1 LTVAQ
6 LSVKLGIDGMAQVIG
21 ALDKVKSGL
30 GQVADKARS
39 TGSALGN
46 IAAVGVAGGI
56 AGTIA
61 GFGMLGKTAF
71 DAAVSFESLNSR
83 LTSITGSGKKAA
95 DILDM
100 VRKVAGPSPFT
111 FSQLADLAV
120 GLESIGLETNALL
133 PRLANLGAAFGADE
147 EHLKSLLNMVGK
159 FKVGQMPDAEQM
171 AMFGMSR
178 SAFAKEGIK
187 FDRGG
192 GLEQGQEL
200 KVFETFIKII
210 DTKYSGML
218 DALSGDTSTKL
229 ASLADAWEIAM
240 RKIGE
245 KLITV
250 LTPYIKYATD
260 FLGRMLDS
268 GVLADLTDRFLGPMV
283 NFTKAFTD
291 GNVQASVDRL
301 LASILAFTASI
312 PNILMQTFENVGKLF
327 TNIFAQARQ
336 MAAELGLT
344 KDPRYNEF
352 SRKAGNIAS
361 FEASGLYSKQRAAT
375 ELADLEA
382 RYGFKTNPDIM
393 SGIDFAKP
401 FTDAQTFAQTILGK
415 MASTKAVEAGGA
427 PKPFGPYFKPGEEP
441 GMAGGVVPQT
451 EDLLLRIANNT
462 KDTANALTLRR
473 ETLGGGAMGAIGLTG
488 AEVGAVNA
496 SYGRFGNGLIP
507 AGTDLERAMRRL
519 IRDEGRRNGTPGIM
533 GRF

>member
-1 LTVAQ
+1 MTVAQ
-6 LSVKLGIDGMAQVIG
+6 LTVKLGVDGMGQIVS

-30 GQVADKARS
+30 GQVAQKAQGA
-39 TGSALGN
+39 GSALGA
-46 IAAVGVAGGI
+46 IGGVAV
-56 AGTIA
+56 AGTVA

-83 LTSITGSGKKAA
+83 LTAITGSGEKAA
-95 DILDM
+95 QVLDM

-111 FSQLADLAV
+111 FSQLANLAV

-159 FKVGQMPDAEQM
+159 FKVGQMPDSEQM

-178 SAFAKEGIK
+178 SQFAKEGVK
-187 FDRGG
+187 FDKGG
-192 GLEQGQEL
+192 GLDPGQEL

-218 DALSGDTSTKL
+218 DALSGDTATKL
-229 ASLADAWEIAM
+229 ASLEDAWEGAM
-240 RKIGE
+240 RTIGQ
-245 KLITV
+245 KLITI

-260 FLGRMLDS
+260 FLGRMMDS
-268 GVLADLTDRFLGPMV
+268 GILADLTTKFFGPMQE
-283 NFTKAFTD
+283 FTKGFTD
-291 GNVQASVDRL
+291 GNVQASVDKL
-301 LASILAFTASI
+301 LASILAVGASI
-312 PNILMQTFENVGKLF
+312 PDILSGTFQNVGKILQNF
-327 TNIFAQARQ
+327 LTNINASIGKLNPFLAMQGHKKIDDLKTDYISGRITK
-336 MAAELGLT
+336 AEL
-344 KDPRYNEF
+344 DARRSQISNE
-352 SRKAGNIAS
+352 
-361 FEASGLYSKQRAAT
+361 
-375 ELADLEA
+375 
-382 RYGFKTNPDIM
+382 YGFGATGDIM
-393 SGIDFAKP
+393 QGVDFGKP
-401 FTDAQTFAQTILGK
+401 FADAQKFADSIISK
-415 MASTKAVEAGGA
+415 MAGSKAPEAGGV

-441 GMAGGVVPQT
+441 GMGGTAGETG
-451 EDLLLRIANNT
+451 DLLLRIANNT
-462 KDTANALTLRR
+462 RETTEALTLRR

-519 IRDEGRRNGTPGIM
+519 IRDEGRRNGQPGIM

>member
-1 LTVAQ
+1 VTVAQ
-6 LSVKLGIDGMAQVIG
+6 LNVKLGVDGIGQIKSALNQVH
-21 ALDKVKSGL
+21 VGL
-30 GQVADKARS
+30 QQVRDKATS
-39 TGSALGN
+39 AAGSLSAIG
-46 IAAVGVAGGI
+46 GVAI
-56 AGTIA
+56 AGTVA

-83 LTSITGSGKKAA
+83 LTAITGSGKKAS

-111 FSQLADLAV
+111 FNQLANLAV

-178 SAFAKEGIK
+178 SQFAKEGIK
-187 FDRGG
+187 FDKGG
-192 GLEQGQEL
+192 GLEPGQEL
-200 KVFETFIKII
+200 KVFETFINII
-210 DTKYSGML
+210 DTKYSTML
-218 DALSGDTSTKL
+218 DMLSGDTATKL
-229 ASLADAWEIAM
+229 ASLEDVWEGAM
-240 RKIGE
+240 KTIGK
-245 KLITV
+245 KLITT

-260 FLGRMLDS
+260 FLGRLIDS
-268 GVLADLTDRFLGPMV
+268 GVLADLTDKFLGPMM

-291 GNVQASVDRL
+291 GNVQASVDKL

-344 KDPRYNEF
+344 KDERYNEF

-361 FEASGLYSKQRAAT
+361 FEASGLYSKERAAR
-375 ELADLEA
+375 ELADLES
-382 RYGFKTNPDIM
+382 RYGFKSNPDIM
-393 SGIDFAKP
+393 SGVDFGKP
-401 FTDAQTFAQTILGK
+401 FTEAQKFADSILAK
-415 MASTKAVEAGGA
+415 MASTKTPEAGGV

-441 GMAGGVVPQT
+441 GMAGSAVG
-451 EDLLLRIANNT
+451 ESNDLLLRIANNT
-462 KDTANALTLRR
+462 KDSADALTLRR
-473 ETLGGGAMGAIGLTG
+473 ETLGGGTMGAIGLTG
-488 AEVGAVNA
+488 AEVAAVNG
-496 SYGRFGNGLIP
+496 SYGMFGNGLIP
-507 AGTDLERAMRRL
+507 AGTDLERAMRRI
-519 IRDEGRRNGTPGIM
+519 IRDESRRNGQPGVM

>member
-1 LTVAQ
+1 MTVAE
-6 LSVKLGIDGMAQVIG
+6 LTVKLGVQGQGQITA
-21 ALDKVKSGL
+21 ALDKTKQSL
-30 GQVADKARS
+30 QSVAQSARS
-39 TGSALGN
+39 AGSA
-46 IAAVGVAGGI
+46 IAGIGGVAI
-56 AGTIA
+56 AGSIA

-83 LTSITGSGKKAA
+83 LTAITGSGAKAA
-95 DILDM
+95 SILDM

-111 FSQLADLAV
+111 FSQLANLAV

-178 SAFAKEGIK
+178 SQFAKEGIK

-210 DTKYSGML
+210 DTKYSSML
-218 DALSGDTSTKL
+218 DQLSGDTATKL
-229 ASLADAWEIAM
+229 ASLEDAWEGAM
-240 RKIGE
+240 RTIGQ
-245 KLITV
+245 KLITI

-260 FLGRMLDS
+260 FLGRMMDS
-268 GVLADLTDRFLGPMV
+268 GILADLTDKFFGPMQE
-283 NFTKAFTD
+283 FTKGFTD
-291 GNVQASVDRL
+291 GNVQASVDKL
-301 LASILAFTASI
+301 LASILAVGASI
-312 PNILMQTFENVGKLF
+312 PDILSGTFQNIGKILQNFLTNINASIGKL
-327 TNIFAQARQ
+327 NPLL
-336 MAAELGLT
+336 AAEGHKKIDDLKTDYVYGRISKEQLDARRT
-344 KDPRYNEF
+344 QISNE
-352 SRKAGNIAS
+352 
-361 FEASGLYSKQRAAT
+361 
-375 ELADLEA
+375 
-382 RYGFKTNPDIM
+382 YGFGATGDIM
-393 SGIDFAKP
+393 QGVDFGKP
-401 FTDAQTFAQTILGK
+401 FAEAQKFADSIISK
-415 MASTKAVEAGGA
+415 MAGSKAPEAGGV

-441 GMAGGVVPQT
+441 GMGGAAGETG
-451 EDLLLRIANNT
+451 DLLLRIANNT
-462 KDTANALTLRR
+462 RETTEALTLRR

-519 IRDEGRRNGTPGIM
+519 IRDEGRRNGQPGIM

>member
-1 LTVAQ
+1 MGQIV
-6 LSVKLGIDGMAQVIG
+6 S

-30 GQVADKARS
+30 GQVAQKAQGA
-39 TGSALGN
+39 GSALAG
-46 IAAVGVAGGI
+46 IGGVAI
-56 AGTIA
+56 AGSIA

-83 LTSITGSGKKAA
+83 LTAITGSGEKAA
-95 DILDM
+95 QVLDM

-111 FSQLADLAV
+111 FSQLANLAV

-159 FKVGQMPDAEQM
+159 FKVGQMPDSEQM

-178 SAFAKEGIK
+178 SQFAKEGIK
-187 FDRGG
+187 FDKGG
-192 GLEQGQEL
+192 GLDPGQEL

-218 DALSGDTSTKL
+218 DQLSGDTATKL
-229 ASLADAWEIAM
+229 ASLEDAWEGAM
-240 RKIGE
+240 RTIGN
-245 KLITV
+245 KLITI

-260 FLGRMLDS
+260 FLGRMMDS
-268 GVLADLTDRFLGPMV
+268 GILADLTTKFFGPMQE
-283 NFTKAFTD
+283 FTKGFTD
-291 GNVQASVDRL
+291 GNVQASVDKL
-301 LASILAFTASI
+301 LASILAVGASI
-312 PNILMQTFENVGKLF
+312 PDILSGTFQNVGKILQNF
-327 TNIFAQARQ
+327 LTNINASIGKLNPFLAIQGHKKIDDLKTDYISGRITK
-336 MAAELGLT
+336 AEL
-344 KDPRYNEF
+344 DARRNQISNE
-352 SRKAGNIAS
+352 
-361 FEASGLYSKQRAAT
+361 
-375 ELADLEA
+375 
-382 RYGFKTNPDIM
+382 YGFGATGDIM
-393 SGIDFAKP
+393 QGVDFGKP
-401 FTDAQTFAQTILGK
+401 FADAQKFADSIISK
-415 MASTKAVEAGGA
+415 MAGSKAPEAGGV

-441 GMAGGVVPQT
+441 GMGGPT
-451 EDLLLRIANNT
+451 EAEDLLLRIATNT
-462 KDTANALTLRR
+462 KDTADALTLRR

-519 IRDEGRRNGTPGIM
+519 IRDEGRRNGQPGIM

>member
-1 LTVAQ
+1 MTVAQ
-6 LSVKLGIDGMAQVIG
+6 LTVKLGVDGMGQIVS

-30 GQVADKARS
+30 GQVAQKAQGA
-39 TGSALGN
+39 GSALAG
-46 IAAVGVAGGI
+46 IGGVAI
-56 AGTIA
+56 AGGIA

-83 LTSITGSGKKAA
+83 LTAITGSGEKAA
-95 DILDM
+95 QVLDM

-111 FSQLADLAV
+111 FSQLANLAV

-178 SAFAKEGIK
+178 SQFAKEGVK

-192 GLEQGQEL
+192 GLEQGQEM

-210 DTKYSGML
+210 DTKYSSML
-218 DALSGDTSTKL
+218 DKLSGDTATKL
-229 ASLADAWEIAM
+229 ASLEDAWEGAM

-245 KLITV
+245 KMITI
-250 LTPYIKYATD
+250 LTPYIEYATN
-260 FLGRMLDS
+260 FLSRIMDS
-268 GVLADLTDRFLGPMV
+268 GILADLTEKFFGPMQE
-283 NFTKAFTD
+283 FTKGFTD

-301 LASILAFTASI
+301 LASIMAVAASI
-312 PNILMQTFENVGKLF
+312 PEILSETFKNVGTMLQ
-327 TNIFAQARQ
+327 NIMNQMRQ
-336 MAAELGLT
+336 MFA
-344 KDPRYNEF
+344 KIPFYNDPKYKEF
-352 SRKAGNIAS
+352 VEKADKIDS
-361 FEASGLYSKQRAAT
+361 FKNSGLYSKERAAT
-375 ELADLEA
+375 EMADLEK
-382 RYGFKTNPDIM
+382 RMGFTYETDILGGVDFSKPFADTQKFIDSIM
-393 SGIDFAKP
+393 S
-401 FTDAQTFAQTILGK
+401 K
-415 MASTKAVEAGGA
+415 MAGTKAPEAGGV

-441 GMAGGVVPQT
+441 GAGGGPTQA
-451 EDLLLRIANNT
+451 EDLLLRIENNT
-462 KDTANALTLRR
+462 RETADALSLRR

-507 AGTDLERAMRRL
+507 AGTDIERAMRRL

>member
-1 LTVAQ
+1 LTIAQ
-6 LSVKLGIDGMAQVIG
+6 LTVKLGVDGMGQIVS
-21 ALDKVKSGL
+21 ALDKVKTGL
-30 GQVADKARS
+30 GQVAQKAQGA
-39 TGSALGN
+39 GSALGA
-46 IAAVGVAGGI
+46 IGGVAI
-56 AGTIA
+56 AGTVA

-83 LTSITGSGKKAA
+83 LTAITGSGEKAA
-95 DILDM
+95 QVLDM

-111 FSQLADLAV
+111 FSQLANLAV

-159 FKVGQMPDAEQM
+159 FKVGQMPDSEQM

-178 SAFAKEGIK
+178 SQFAKEGIK
-187 FDRGG
+187 FDKGG
-192 GLEQGQEL
+192 GLDPGQEL

-218 DALSGDTSTKL
+218 DALSGDTATKL
-229 ASLADAWEIAM
+229 ASLEDAWEGAM
-240 RKIGE
+240 RTIGQ
-245 KLITV
+245 KLITI

-260 FLGRMLDS
+260 FLGRMMDS
-268 GVLADLTDRFLGPMV
+268 GILADLTAKFFGPMQE
-283 NFTKAFTD
+283 FTKGFTD
-291 GNVQASVDRL
+291 GNVQASVDKL
-301 LASILAFTASI
+301 LASILAVGASI
-312 PNILMQTFENVGKLF
+312 PDILSGTFQNVGKILQNF
-327 TNIFAQARQ
+327 LTNINASIGKLNPFLAMQGHKKIDDLKTDYISGRITK
-336 MAAELGLT
+336 AEL
-344 KDPRYNEF
+344 DARRSQISNE
-352 SRKAGNIAS
+352 
-361 FEASGLYSKQRAAT
+361 
-375 ELADLEA
+375 
-382 RYGFKTNPDIM
+382 YGFGATGDIM
-393 SGIDFAKP
+393 QGVDFGKP
-401 FTDAQTFAQTILGK
+401 FADAQKFADSIISK
-415 MASTKAVEAGGA
+415 MAGSKAPEAGGV

-441 GMAGGVVPQT
+441 GMGGPTQA

-462 KDTANALTLRR
+462 KDTAEALTLRR

-519 IRDEGRRNGTPGIM
+519 IRDEGRRNGQPGIM

>member
-1 LTVAQ
+1 MTVAQ
-6 LSVKLGIDGMAQVIG
+6 LTVKLGVDGMGQIVS

-30 GQVADKARS
+30 GQVAQKAQGA
-39 TGSALGN
+39 GSALAG
-46 IAAVGVAGGI
+46 IGAVGI
-56 AGTIA
+56 AGTVA

-83 LTSITGSGKKAA
+83 LTAITGSGEKAA
-95 DILDM
+95 QVLDM

-111 FSQLADLAV
+111 FSQLANLAV

-159 FKVGQMPDAEQM
+159 FKVGQMPDSEQM

-178 SAFAKEGIK
+178 SQFAKEGIK
-187 FDRGG
+187 FDKGG

-218 DALSGDTSTKL
+218 DALSGDTATKL
-229 ASLADAWEIAM
+229 ASLEDAWEQSM
-240 RKIGE
+240 RTIGQ
-245 KLITV
+245 KLITI

-260 FLGRMLDS
+260 FLGRMMDS
-268 GVLADLTDRFLGPMV
+268 GILADLTTKFFGPMQE
-283 NFTKAFTD
+283 FTKGFTD
-291 GNVQASVDRL
+291 GNVQASVDKL
-301 LASILAFTASI
+301 LASILAVGASI
-312 PNILMQTFENVGKLF
+312 PDILSGTFQNVGKILQNF
-327 TNIFAQARQ
+327 LTNINASIGKLNPFLAMQGHKKIDDLKTDYISGRITK
-336 MAAELGLT
+336 AEL
-344 KDPRYNEF
+344 DARRSQISNE
-352 SRKAGNIAS
+352 
-361 FEASGLYSKQRAAT
+361 
-375 ELADLEA
+375 
-382 RYGFKTNPDIM
+382 YGFGATGDIM
-393 SGIDFAKP
+393 QGVDFGKP
-401 FTDAQTFAQTILGK
+401 FADAQKFADSIIGK
-415 MASTKAVEAGGA
+415 MAGAKAPQAGEV
-427 PKPFGPYFKPGEEP
+427 PKPFGPLFKPGEEP
-441 GMAGGVVPQT
+441 GMGGAGETG
-451 EDLLLRIANNT
+451 DLLLRIANNT
-462 KDTANALTLRR
+462 KDTADALTLRR

-507 AGTDLERAMRRL
+507 AGTDLERAIRRL

>member
-1 LTVAQ
+1 MTVAE
-6 LSVKLGIDGMAQVIG
+6 LTVKLGVQGQGQITA
-21 ALDKVKSGL
+21 ALDKTKQSL
-30 GQVADKARS
+30 QSVAQSARS
-39 TGSALGN
+39 AGTA
-46 IAAVGVAGGI
+46 IAGIGGVAI
-56 AGTIA
+56 AGSIA

-83 LTSITGSGKKAA
+83 LTAITGSGAKAA
-95 DILDM
+95 SILDM

-111 FSQLADLAV
+111 FTQLANLAV

-178 SAFAKEGIK
+178 SQFAKEGIK
-187 FDRGG
+187 FDKGG
-192 GLEQGQEL
+192 SLEPGQEL

-218 DALSGDTSTKL
+218 DKLSGDTATKL
-229 ASLADAWEIAM
+229 ASLTDAYESAM
-240 RKIGE
+240 KTIGQ
-245 KLITV
+245 KLITI

-260 FLGRMLDS
+260 FLGRMMDS
-268 GVLADLTDRFLGPMV
+268 GVLADITEKFFGPMTD
-283 NFTKAFTD
+283 FTKGFTD
-291 GNVQASVDRL
+291 GKVQASVDKL
-301 LASILAFTASI
+301 LASIMAVASSI
-312 PNILMQTFENVGKLF
+312 PDILSSTFKNIGTMFQ
-327 TNIFAQARQ
+327 NIMNQFRQ
-336 MAAELGLT
+336 MFANIPFSN
-344 KDPRYNEF
+344 DPKYKEF
-352 SRKAGNIAS
+352 VEKADKIDS
-361 FEASGLYSKQRAAT
+361 FRNSGLYTAERAAA
-375 ELADLEA
+375 EMADLEK
-382 RYGFKTNPDIM
+382 RFGFTYQTDIM
-393 SGIDFAKP
+393 GGVDFGKPFADAEEFAKSIM
-401 FTDAQTFAQTILGK
+401 AK
-415 MASTKAVEAGGA
+415 MAGSKAPETGGV

-441 GMAGGVVPQT
+441 GMGGTAAGET

-462 KDTANALTLRR
+462 RETADALTLRR

-507 AGTDLERAMRRL
+507 AGTDLERAIRRL
-519 IRDEGRRNGTPGIM
+519 IRDEGRRNGQPGIM